1 METITIT
8 CTNNDKTKEAEVLE
22 KNDKYLKVLVPGT
35 QLFIDLFRDD
45 VNIPY
50 TGHTAGLEF
59 EWQPKNQSL
68 DSNYMPQ
75 CGTGLH
81 MWRS

>member
-8 CTNNDKTKEAEVLE
+8 CTNNDRTKEAEVLE
-22 KNDKYLKVLVPGT
+22 QNDTYMKVQVPGT
-35 QLFIDLFRDD
+35 QLFIGMFRDN

-59 EWQPKNQSL
+59 EWEPKK
-68 DSNYMPQ
+68 
-75 CGTGLH
+75 
-81 MWRS
+81 

>member
-8 CTNNDKTKEAEVLE
+8 CTNNDRTKEAEVLE
-22 KNDKYLKVLVPGT
+22 QNDTYMKVQVPGT
-35 QLFIDLFRDD
+35 QLFIEMFRDN

-59 EWQPKNQSL
+59 EWEPKK
-68 DSNYMPQ
+68 
-75 CGTGLH
+75 
-81 MWRS
+81 